1 MRSRRRHAVTR
12 GGAYPSATPTGRD
25 AATCD
30 ASLAH
35 LSLGDP
41 QFLGIEVTIHLVAT
55 IPDSRGRAALELADE
70 LGLSRSQLIDE
81 ALTRFL
87 HAVLEAR
94 RGRRLVSI
102 EVGGRGP
109 VCEMATPTL
118 AALEWVQKPEKLELP
133 PEAVARSRA
142 RRRACATGR
151 ATERCGQAIGSMSE
165 SAHVAVPVKPSDT
178 A

>member
-1 MRSRRRHAVTR
+1 MR
-12 GGAYPSATPTGRD
+12 
-25 AATCD
+25 
-30 ASLAH
+30 
-35 LSLGDP
+35 
-41 QFLGIEVTIHLVAT
+41 LVAT

-81 ALTRFL
+81 ALTLFL

-118 AALEWVQKPEKLELP
+118 AALEWAQKPEKLELP
-133 PEAVARSRA
+133 PEAVARVQELAAAPARPGARLSAAA
-142 RRRACATGR
+142 RRSGR
-151 ATERCGQAIGSMSE
+151 
-165 SAHVAVPVKPSDT
+165 
-178 A
+178 